1 MKNTFRIIAI
11 ILALAGVTSC
21 KQNPPVEPNT
31 PWQDG
36 EQTIAY
42 TVDQDISEI
51 TLQSDAEWDGL
62 IGKLLDYAE
71 DGRAVSFYNTGRK
84 VTLQGTAAKAKGTG
98 QGKSD
103 QTITTTSREKIK
115 AWCREKEAE
124 GKTVTIVYNKA
135 TGEWSG
141 TAYVLG
147 PRETAPD
154 VDADY
159 YYYEE
164 DGHRVQCAIDT
175 TTVFVEMNELADSVL
190 LHQLMTMGDALRIYG
205 NVIIIENL
213 KVDYSVLQ
221 NMLENSGQLLL
232 LSPSIEN
239 SIENS
244 TENSIEKRR
253 IYPLSTVVVTIDSRN
268 LGQFHQWVAEHNVTI
283 VDSIPQ
289 IGEYKVS
296 SGSSFGLN
304 SVKLSVEMYETGI
317 FYSALPEL
325 LEVKYIYDQKRR

>member
-84 VTLQGTAAKAKGTG
+84 VTLQGAAAKAKGTG

-154 VDADY
+154 VEADY

-244 TENSIEKRR
+244 TEKRR
-253 IYPLSTVVVTIDSRN
+253 IYPLSTVVVAIDSRN

-304 SVKLSVEMYETGI
+304 SVKLSVEMYESGI

-325 LEVKYIYDQKRR
+325 VEVKYIYDQKRR

>member
-42 TVDQDISEI
+42 TVDQVISEI

-84 VTLQGTAAKAKGTG
+84 VTLQGAAAKAKGTG

-239 SIENS
+239 TIEN
-244 TENSIEKRR
+244 TIEAY
-253 IYPLSTVVVTIDSRN
+253 I
-268 LGQFHQWVAEHNVTI
+268 
-283 VDSIPQ
+283 
-289 IGEYKVS
+289 
-296 SGSSFGLN
+296 
-304 SVKLSVEMYETGI
+304 
-317 FYSALPEL
+317 SA
-325 LEVKYIYDQKRR
+325 VHGGCGY

>member
-1 MKNTFRIIAI
+1 MKNTFRIIAM

-84 VTLQGTAAKAKGTG
+84 VTLQGAAAKAKGTG

-124 GKTVTIVYNKA
+124 GKTVTIVYNKT

-164 DGHRVQCAIDT
+164 DGHRVQCVIDT

-253 IYPLSTVVVTIDSRN
+253 IYPLSTVVAAIDSRN

-317 FYSALPEL
+317 FYTALPEL
-325 LEVKYIYDQKRR
+325 LEVQYIYDQKRR

>member
-84 VTLQGTAAKAKGTG
+84 VTFQGAAAKAKGTG

-253 IYPLSTVVVTIDSRN
+253 IYPLSTVVVAIDSRN

>member
-1 MKNTFRIIAI
+1 MKKTFRIIAM

-21 KQNPPVEPNT
+21 KQNPPVESNT

-84 VTLQGTAAKAKGTG
+84 VTLQGAAAKAKGTG

-124 GKTVTIVYNKA
+124 GKTVTIVYNKT

-154 VDADY
+154 VEADY

-253 IYPLSTVVVTIDSRN
+253 IYPLSTVVVAIDSRN

>member
-21 KQNPPVEPNT
+21 KQNPPVESNT

-244 TENSIEKRR
+244 TEKRR
-253 IYPLSTVVVTIDSRN
+253 IYPLSTVVVAIDSRN

-304 SVKLSVEMYETGI
+304 SVKLSVEMYESGI

>member
-84 VTLQGTAAKAKGTG
+84 VTLQGAAAKAKGTG

-124 GKTVTIVYNKA
+124 GKTVTIVYNKT

-154 VDADY
+154 VEADY

-164 DGHRVQCAIDT
+164 DGQRVQCAIDT

>member
-21 KQNPPVEPNT
+21 KQNPPVESNT

-84 VTLQGTAAKAKGTG
+84 VTLQGAAAKAKGTG

-124 GKTVTIVYNKA
+124 GKTVTIVYNKT

-244 TENSIEKRR
+244 TEKRR
-253 IYPLSTVVVTIDSRN
+253 IYPLSTVVVAIDSRN

>member
-84 VTLQGTAAKAKGTG
+84 VTLQGAAAKAKGTG

-124 GKTVTIVYNKA
+124 GKTVTIVYNKT

-244 TENSIEKRR
+244 TEKRR

-304 SVKLSVEMYETGI
+304 SVKLSVEMYESGI

>member
-84 VTLQGTAAKAKGTG
+84 VTLQGAAAKAKGTG

-124 GKTVTIVYNKA
+124 GKTVTIVYNKT

-253 IYPLSTVVVTIDSRN
+253 IYPLSTVVVAIDSRN
-268 LGQFHQWVAEHNVTI
+268 SGQFHQWVAEHNVTI

-304 SVKLSVEMYETGI
+304 SVKLSVEMYESGI

>member
-84 VTLQGTAAKAKGTG
+84 VTLQGAAAKAKGTG

-244 TENSIEKRR
+244 TEKRR
-253 IYPLSTVVVTIDSRN
+253 IYPLSTVVVAIDSRN

-304 SVKLSVEMYETGI
+304 SVKLSVEMYESGI

>member
-1 MKNTFRIIAI
+1 MKNTFRFIAI

-31 PWQDG
+31 LWQDG

-84 VTLQGTAAKAKGTG
+84 VTLQGAAAKAKGTG

-244 TENSIEKRR
+244 TEKRR

>member
-84 VTLQGTAAKAKGTG
+84 VTLQGAAAKAKGTG

-154 VDADY
+154 VEADY

-253 IYPLSTVVVTIDSRN
+253 IYPLSTVVVAIDSRN

-304 SVKLSVEMYETGI
+304 SVKLSVEMYESGI

>member
-1 MKNTFRIIAI
+1 MKNTFRIIAM

-21 KQNPPVEPNT
+21 KQNPPVESNT

-84 VTLQGTAAKAKGTG
+84 VTLQGAAAKAKGTG

-244 TENSIEKRR
+244 TEKRR
-253 IYPLSTVVVTIDSRN
+253 IYPLSTVVVAIDSRN

>member
-84 VTLQGTAAKAKGTG
+84 VTLQGAAAKAKGTG

-190 LHQLMTMGDALRIYG
+190 LHQLMTMGDALRIYA

-239 SIENS
+239 
-244 TENSIEKRR
+244 RR
-253 IYPLSTVVVTIDSRN
+253 VYPLSTVVVAIDSRN

-304 SVKLSVEMYETGI
+304 SVKLSVEMYESGI
-317 FYSALPEL
+317 FYAALPEL
-325 LEVKYIYDQKRR
+325 LEVQYGQKRR

>member
-84 VTLQGTAAKAKGTG
+84 VTLQGAAAKAKGTG

-124 GKTVTIVYNKA
+124 GKTVTIVYNKT

>member
-84 VTLQGTAAKAKGTG
+84 VTLQGAAAKAKGTG

-124 GKTVTIVYNKA
+124 GKTVTIVYNKT

-253 IYPLSTVVVTIDSRN
+253 IYPLSTVVVAIDSRN
-268 LGQFHQWVAEHNVTI
+268 LGQFHQWVAEHNVMI

-325 LEVKYIYDQKRR
+325 LEVKYIYDQKRH

>member
-1 MKNTFRIIAI
+1 MKKTFRIIAM

-21 KQNPPVEPNT
+21 KQNPPVESNT

-84 VTLQGTAAKAKGTG
+84 VTLQGAAAKAKGTG

-124 GKTVTIVYNKA
+124 GKTVTIVYNKT

-244 TENSIEKRR
+244 TEKRR
-253 IYPLSTVVVTIDSRN
+253 IYPLSTVVVAIDSRN

-304 SVKLSVEMYETGI
+304 SVKLSVEMYESGI

-325 LEVKYIYDQKRR
+325 VEVKYIYDQKRR

>member
-1 MKNTFRIIAI
+1 M
-11 ILALAGVTSC
+11 
-21 KQNPPVEPNT
+21 
-31 PWQDG
+31 
-36 EQTIAY
+36 
-42 TVDQDISEI
+42 DQDISEI

-84 VTLQGTAAKAKGTG
+84 VTLQGAAAKAKGTG

-124 GKTVTIVYNKA
+124 GKTVTIVYNKT

-159 YYYEE
+159 HYYEE
-164 DGHRVQCAIDT
+164 DGHRVQCTIDT

-190 LHQLMTMGDALRIYG
+190 LHQLMTMGDALRIYA

-213 KVDYSVLQ
+213 KVNYSVLQ

-239 SIENS
+239 
-244 TENSIEKRR
+244 RR
-253 IYPLSTVVVTIDSRN
+253 VYPLSTVVVAIDSRN

-304 SVKLSVEMYETGI
+304 SVKLSVEMYESGI
-317 FYSALPEL
+317 FYAALPEL
-325 LEVKYIYDQKRR
+325 LEVQYGQKRR

>member
-84 VTLQGTAAKAKGTG
+84 VTLQEAAAKAKGTG

-124 GKTVTIVYNKA
+124 GKTVTIVYNKT

-154 VDADY
+154 VEADY

-244 TENSIEKRR
+244 TEKRR
-253 IYPLSTVVVTIDSRN
+253 IYPLSTVVVAIDSRN

>member
-84 VTLQGTAAKAKGTG
+84 VTLQGAAAKAKGTG

-124 GKTVTIVYNKA
+124 GKTVTIVYNKT

-190 LHQLMTMGDALRIYG
+190 LHQLMTMGDALRIYA

-239 SIENS
+239 
-244 TENSIEKRR
+244 RR
-253 IYPLSTVVVTIDSRN
+253 VYPLSTVVVAIDSRN

-304 SVKLSVEMYETGI
+304 SVKLSVEMYESGI
-317 FYSALPEL
+317 FSAALPEL
-325 LEVKYIYDQKRR
+325 LEVQYGQKRR

>member
-253 IYPLSTVVVTIDSRN
+253 IYPLSTVVVAIDSRN

>member
-1 MKNTFRIIAI
+1 MKKTFRIIAI

-21 KQNPPVEPNT
+21 KQNPPVESNT

-84 VTLQGTAAKAKGTG
+84 VTLQGAAAKAKGTG
-98 QGKSD
+98 LGKSD

-124 GKTVTIVYNKA
+124 GKTVTIVYNKT

-244 TENSIEKRR
+244 TEKRR

-304 SVKLSVEMYETGI
+304 SVKLSVEMYESGI

-325 LEVKYIYDQKRR
+325 VEVKYIYDQKRR

>member
-51 TLQSDAEWDGL
+51 TLHSDAEWDGL

-84 VTLQGTAAKAKGTG
+84 VTLQGAAAKAKGTG

-124 GKTVTIVYNKA
+124 GKTVTIVYNKT

-244 TENSIEKRR
+244 TEKRR
-253 IYPLSTVVVTIDSRN
+253 IYPLSTVVVAIDSRN

-325 LEVKYIYDQKRR
+325 VEVKYIYDQKRR

>member
-1 MKNTFRIIAI
+1 MKNTFRIIAM

-21 KQNPPVEPNT
+21 KQNPPVESNT

-84 VTLQGTAAKAKGTG
+84 VTLQGAVAKAKGTG

-244 TENSIEKRR
+244 TEKRR
-253 IYPLSTVVVTIDSRN
+253 IYPLSTVVVAIDSRN

-304 SVKLSVEMYETGI
+304 SVKLSVEMYESGI
-317 FYSALPEL
+317 FNSALPEL